1 MMFKKSWLVALALG
15 AAFTTQAQK
24 VNVQSAYNELKN
36 GSLAKAKD
44 YIDQAV
50 NHPETQNWDKTYLYR
65 GQIYAK
71 VNADAELKAKAPNA
85 LDIAG
90 ESFLKCRELDKKGKY
105 ADDVAQGLAGIY
117 GSMIDMAIRASEK
130 KDYPTAVAGFE
141 GAMKYHTMK
150 PSNPDA
156 SVKSTTKITGPDG
169 KTTTINQE
177 TNISVNTKINSSNFD
192 PQYIRLVDNA
202 AYYARLGKIYDKA
215 ELYYTQMTQTDS
227 VKPYHFGDLAN
238 IYKEQKKNDAYL
250 KTLEAGIAKF
260 PGNYDLMVEEINA
273 YIEMNKLPDAI
284 TKLLKAHDLN
294 PKNVAITEVLANA
307 YEKAKDMPN
316 AIKYYQ
322 EALATDPK
330 SYFSNYNM
338 GAIIVTD
345 AAKMMDDANK
355 IPTSKTKEYEAA
367 VVKVNDKLK
376 TAIPYLEAAIASKAG
391 DIDGMDALR
400 KIYVKLNMMD
410 KASALKKEI
419 DAAKA
424 NKGAA
429 R

>member
-1 MMFKKSWLVALALG
+1 MMLKKSWLVALALG
-15 AAFTTQAQK
+15 TAFTTQAQK
-24 VNVQSAYNELKN
+24 ANVISAFNELRN
-36 GSLAKAKD
+36 GSLALAKE
-44 YIDQAV
+44 YIDQATV
-50 NHPETQNWDKTYLYR
+50 HPETQNWDKTYLYR
-65 GQIYAK
+65 GQVYAK
-71 VNADAELKAKAPNA
+71 VNADAELKAKSPNA

-105 ADDVAQGLAGIY
+105 VDEIAQGLAGVY

-130 KDYPTAVAGFE
+130 KDYPAAVAGFE
-141 GAMKYHTMK
+141 GAMKYEYEQ
-150 PSNPDA
+150 
-156 SVKSTTKITGPDG
+156 VK
-169 KTTTINQE
+169 N
-177 TNISVNTKINSSNFD
+177 NH
-192 PQYIRLVDNA
+192 IRLVDNA

>member
-1 MMFKKSWLVALALG
+1 MMLKKSWLVALALG
-15 AAFTTQAQK
+15 TAFTTQAQK
-24 VNVQSAYNELKN
+24 ANVISAFNELRN
-36 GSLAKAKD
+36 GSLALAKE
-44 YIDQAV
+44 YIDQATV
-50 NHPETQNWDKTYLYR
+50 HPETQNWDKTYLYR
-65 GQIYAK
+65 GQVYAK
-71 VNADAELKAKAPNA
+71 VNADAELKAKSPNA

-105 ADDVAQGLAGIY
+105 VDEIAQGLAGVY

-130 KDYPTAVAGFE
+130 KDYPAAVAGFE
-141 GAMKYHTMK
+141 GAMKYEFEQ
-150 PSNPDA
+150 
-156 SVKSTTKITGPDG
+156 VK
-169 KTTTINQE
+169 N
-177 TNISVNTKINSSNFD
+177 NH
-192 PQYIRLVDNA
+192 IRLVDNA
-202 AYYARLGKIYDKA
+202 AYNAKLGKIYDKA

-284 TKLLKAHDLN
+284 SKLLKAHDLN
-294 PKNVAITEVLANA
+294 PKNVSITEVLANA

-316 AIKYYQ
+316 AMKYYQ

-355 IPTSKTKEYEAA
+355 IPTNKTKEYEAA

>member
-1 MMFKKSWLVALALG
+1 MLKKSWLVALALG
-15 AAFTTQAQK
+15 TAFTTQAQK
-24 VNVQSAYNELKN
+24 ANVISAFNELRN
-36 GSLAKAKD
+36 GSLALAKE
-44 YIDQAV
+44 YIDQATV
-50 NHPETQNWDKTYLYR
+50 HPETQNWDKTYLYR
-65 GQIYAK
+65 GQVYAK
-71 VNADAELKAKAPNA
+71 VNADAELKAKSPNA

-105 ADDVAQGLAGIY
+105 VDEIAQGLAGVY
-117 GSMIDMAIRASEK
+117 SSMIDMAIRASEK
-130 KDYPTAVAGFE
+130 KDYPAAVAGFE
-141 GAMKYHTMK
+141 GAMKYEYEQ
-150 PSNPDA
+150 
-156 SVKSTTKITGPDG
+156 VK
-169 KTTTINQE
+169 N
-177 TNISVNTKINSSNFD
+177 NH
-192 PQYIRLVDNA
+192 IRLVDNA

-284 TKLLKAHDLN
+284 SKLLKAHDLN
-294 PKNVAITEVLANA
+294 PKNVSITEVLANA

>member
-1 MMFKKSWLVALALG
+1 MMLKKSWLVALALG

-36 GSLAKAKD
+36 GSLEKAKE

-71 VNADAELKAKAPNA
+71 VNADANLKLKSPNA

-105 ADDVAQGLAGIY
+105 TDDVAQGLAGIY
-117 GSMIDMAIRASEK
+117 GSMIDMAIRAGEK
-130 KDYPTAVAGFE
+130 KDYATAVAGFE
-141 GAMKYHTMK
+141 GAMKYEIKTVK
-150 PSNPDA
+150 PFA
-156 SVKSTTKITGPDG
+156 SSTTETKITGPDG
-169 KTTTINQE
+169 KVTKVESTTQVSIANQPFE
-177 TNISVNTKINSSNFD
+177 VNLD
-192 PQYIRLVDNA
+192 PNHIRLVDNA
-202 AYYARLGKIYDKA
+202 AYNAKLGKIYDKA
-215 ELYYTQMTQTDS
+215 ELYYTQMIATDS
-227 VKPYHFGDLAN
+227 VKPYHFGDLAT

-294 PKNVAITEVLANA
+294 PQNVAITEVLANA
-307 YEKAKDMPN
+307 YEKAKDLPN

-322 EALATDPK
+322 EALRTDPK

-338 GAIIVTD
+338 GAIIVNE
-345 AAKMMDDANK
+345 AAKMTEEANK
-355 IPTSKTKEYEAA
+355 IPASKAKEYDAA
-367 VVKVNDKLK
+367 VVKINEKQK
-376 TAIPYLEAAIASKAG
+376 TAIPYLEAAIVAKSG
-391 DIDGMDALR
+391 DLEAMDILR

-424 NKGAA
+424 AKGGA

>member
-1 MMFKKSWLVALALG
+1 
-15 AAFTTQAQK
+15 
-24 VNVQSAYNELKN
+24 
-36 GSLAKAKD
+36 
-44 YIDQAV
+44 
-50 NHPETQNWDKTYLYR
+50 
-65 GQIYAK
+65 
-71 VNADAELKAKAPNA
+71 
-85 LDIAG
+85 
-90 ESFLKCRELDKKGKY
+90 
-105 ADDVAQGLAGIY
+105 
-117 GSMIDMAIRASEK
+117 
-130 KDYPTAVAGFE
+130 
-141 GAMKYHTMK
+141 
-150 PSNPDA
+150 
-156 SVKSTTKITGPDG
+156 
-169 KTTTINQE
+169 
-177 TNISVNTKINSSNFD
+177 
-192 PQYIRLVDNA
+192 
-202 AYYARLGKIYDKA
+202 
-215 ELYYTQMTQTDS
+215 
-227 VKPYHFGDLAN
+227 
-238 IYKEQKKNDAYL
+238 
-250 KTLEAGIAKF
+250 LEAGIAKF

-284 TKLLKAHDLN
+284 SKLLKAHDLN
-294 PKNVAITEVLANA
+294 PKNVSITEVLANA

-316 AIKYYQ
+316 AMKYYQ

-355 IPTSKTKEYEAA
+355 IPTNKTKEYEAA

-376 TAIPYLEAAIASKAG
+376 TAIPYLEAAIASKSG

>member
-1 MMFKKSWLVALALG
+1 MMLKKSWLVALALG
-15 AAFTTQAQK
+15 TAFTTQAQK
-24 VNVQSAYNELKN
+24 ANVISAFNELRN
-36 GSLAKAKD
+36 GSLALAKE
-44 YIDQAV
+44 YIDQATV
-50 NHPETQNWDKTYLYR
+50 HPETQNWDKTYLYR
-65 GQIYAK
+65 GQVYAK
-71 VNADAELKAKAPNA
+71 VNADAELKAKSPNA

-105 ADDVAQGLAGIY
+105 VDEIAQGLAGVY

-130 KDYPTAVAGFE
+130 KDYPAAVAGFE
-141 GAMKYHTMK
+141 GAMKYEFEQ
-150 PSNPDA
+150 
-156 SVKSTTKITGPDG
+156 VK
-169 KTTTINQE
+169 N
-177 TNISVNTKINSSNFD
+177 NH
-192 PQYIRLVDNA
+192 IRLVDNA
-202 AYYARLGKIYDKA
+202 AYNAKLGKIYDKA

-284 TKLLKAHDLN
+284 SKLLKAHDLN
-294 PKNVAITEVLANA
+294 PKNVSITEVLANA

-316 AIKYYQ
+316 AMKYYQ

-355 IPTSKTKEYEAA
+355 IPTNKTKEYEAA

-376 TAIPYLEAAIASKAG
+376 TAIPYLEAAIASKSG